1 MDING
6 NQTQNTC
13 KSGGIPRAIWIYS
26 NKSGSRQS
34 VSSCYIFHAM
44 ESSLEVRD
52 EAILLEEICELE
64 LGLNIFA
71 AAFDGA
77 KLSMNIDHQQ
87 KATFG

>member
-1 MDING
+1 
-6 NQTQNTC
+6 
-13 KSGGIPRAIWIYS
+13 
-26 NKSGSRQS
+26 
-34 VSSCYIFHAM
+34 M